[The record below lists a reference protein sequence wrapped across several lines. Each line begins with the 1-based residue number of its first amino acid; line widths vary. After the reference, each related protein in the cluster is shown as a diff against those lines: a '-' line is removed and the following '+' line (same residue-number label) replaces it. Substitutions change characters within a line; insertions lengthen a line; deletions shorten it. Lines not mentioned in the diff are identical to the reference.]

1 MASKKPAPE
10 TEGFEALYKQLE
22 ETVAKLEQGNL
33 SLEESLSLYE
43 AGTALAK
50 RCQELLQDA
59 ELRVTRLQSQFN
71 ETSAAR
77 GAGGVRRR
85 ARIRRGADGVT
96 PNVCGCRDTACCA
109 PTSLT
114 Q

>member
-43 AGTALAK
+43 DGTALAR
-50 RCQELLQDA
+50 RCQALLQDA
-59 ELRVTRLQSQFN
+59 ELRVTQLQTQFN
-71 ETSAAR
+71 ETSALLR
-77 GAGGVRRR
+77 EE
-85 ARIRRGADGVT
+85 
-96 PNVCGCRDTACCA
+96 
-109 PTSLT
+109 PTEYDAEPEFDEEPVE
-114 Q
+114 

>member
-22 ETVAKLEQGNL
+22 NTVAKLEQGNL
-33 SLEESLSLYE
+33 PLEESLSLYE

-59 ELRVTRLQSQFN
+59 ELRVTRLQTQFN
-71 ETSAAR
+71 ETLLR
-77 GAGGVRRR
+77 E
-85 ARIRRGADGVT
+85 
-96 PNVCGCRDTACCA
+96 A
-109 PTSLT
+109 PPDYDAEPEFDEEPLE
-114 Q
+114 

>member
-1 MASKKPAPE
+1 MASRKTPA

-43 AGTALAK
+43 AGTALAR

-71 ETSAAR
+71 ETLLREEPVDYDS
-77 GAGGVRRR
+77 VPEF
-85 ARIRRGADGVT
+85 DEEPVE
-96 PNVCGCRDTACCA
+96 
-109 PTSLT
+109 
-114 Q
+114 

>member
-10 TEGFEALYKQLE
+10 TEGFETLYKQLE

-50 RCQELLQDA
+50 RCQALLQDA

-71 ETSAAR
+71 ETLLREVPADYDAAPEFDEEP
-77 GAGGVRRR
+77 VE
-85 ARIRRGADGVT
+85 
-96 PNVCGCRDTACCA
+96 
-109 PTSLT
+109 
-114 Q
+114 

>member
-1 MASKKPAPE
+1 MASKKPTPAN
-10 TEGFEALYKQLE
+10 EGFEALYKQLE

-71 ETSAAR
+71 ETLLREEPTEYDAAPEFDEEP
-77 GAGGVRRR
+77 VE
-85 ARIRRGADGVT
+85 
-96 PNVCGCRDTACCA
+96 
-109 PTSLT
+109 
-114 Q
+114 

>member
-1 MASKKPAPE
+1 MASKKPTPAN
-10 TEGFEALYKQLE
+10 EGFEALYKQLE

-33 SLEESLSLYE
+33 SLEQSLSLYE

-71 ETSAAR
+71 ETLLR
-77 GAGGVRRR
+77 EEP
-85 ARIRRGADGVT
+85 ADYDAE
-96 PNVCGCRDTACCA
+96 PEFDEE
-109 PTSLT
+109 PLE
-114 Q
+114 

>member
-43 AGTALAK
+43 AGTALAR
-50 RCQELLQDA
+50 RCQALLQDA
-59 ELRVTRLQSQFN
+59 ELRVTQLQSQFN
-71 ETSAAR
+71 ETLLREAPP
-77 GAGGVRRR
+77 
-85 ARIRRGADGVT
+85 DY
-96 PNVCGCRDTACCA
+96 DTE
-109 PTSLT
+109 PEFDEEPVE
-114 Q
+114 

>member
-10 TEGFEALYKQLE
+10 TEGFETLYKQLE

-43 AGTALAK
+43 AGTALAR

-71 ETSAAR
+71 ETLLREEPLDYDAAPEF
-77 GAGGVRRR
+77 GEE
-85 ARIRRGADGVT
+85 
-96 PNVCGCRDTACCA
+96 PME
-109 PTSLT
+109 
-114 Q
+114 

>member
-1 MASKKPAPE
+1 MASKKPPPAN
-10 TEGFEALYKQLE
+10 EGFEGLYKQLE

-43 AGTALAK
+43 AGTELAK

-71 ETSAAR
+71 ETLLREEPAEY
-77 GAGGVRRR
+77 
-85 ARIRRGADGVT
+85 
-96 PNVCGCRDTACCA
+96 DTA
-109 PTSLT
+109 PELDEEPVE
-114 Q
+114 